1 MTESLDLKKT
11 VNLPRTNFS
20 QKANLG
26 QSEPARLKK
35 WKEAGLYG
43 RIAEVRRGREKFIL
57 HDGPPYANAD
67 IHIGTA
73 LNKILKDFVVKSRSM
88 MGFDAPYV
96 PGYDCHGL
104 PIETHVER
112 KLTEKGKNKADIPV
126 STFRRICR
134 EHASTAMDNQT
145 RDFQR
150 LGILGE
156 WENPYLTMSAEYESA
171 TARLFGRFLERGYVY
186 KGLRPVYWCIHDQ
199 TALAEAEVE
208 YKEHTSPSVYV
219 KFPLRSDPASI
230 DPALAGKKVFLVI
243 WTTTPWTLPANLGI
257 AVHPDFDY
265 SAVKVGDEV
274 YIVASELKGSLAET
288 CSFTNSVELARFK
301 GSKLDRLEAKHA
313 WLDRTSL
320 VMNGEHVTLGEADA
334 ETELDVRFES
344 KGSAKSGTGLVH
356 TAPGHGADDFHIGK
370 AYGLEIYNP
379 VDAAGRFIAEV
390 EHFGGMKIFEAN
402 PKIVE
407 FLEESGMLLHS
418 EKYQHRYPHCWRCK
432 NPVIFRATP
441 QWFISMD
448 ERISDSGFG
457 NSDFDGSE
465 PNPAIRNPNSEIQNT
480 TSLRQQ
486 ALDEITRVKW
496 HPAWGEGRMA
506 NMFKGRPDWC
516 VSRQRSWGVP
526 IPVFYCSGCEETVAD
541 PKIVDHVAD
550 IFAKETADAWYARP
564 ESELLPEGF
573 TCTKCGGTE
582 FRKET
587 DILDVWFDSGSSCVA
602 VLETRGETLRFPA
615 DVYLEGGDQYRGWFN
630 SSMSCG
636 IAAHGSAPY
645 RQVITHGW
653 VVDGEGKKQSKSLG
667 NVTAPQEII
676 DKSGA
681 EILRLWAAAVDYT
694 EDVRCSDEILS
705 RVVDAYRKMRN
716 TLRYA
721 LGNLDGFDPAADS
734 VAEAEILEIDR
745 WALASLEIVA
755 AKVLK
760 GYTDYDFQAAY
771 GALYNF
777 CTVTLSARYFDII
790 KDRLYIFAPR
800 SIERRSAQTALY
812 RIADSLCRMMAP
824 LLAFTS
830 DEAWENL
837 PGEREASVH
846 MAEFPAATRLD
857 EAAEAELLS
866 RWERIFAIRDEVLK
880 ALEAARN
887 EKQIGSSLE
896 AKVILT
902 TAKPT
907 TMFLLDHFTELRY
920 IFIVSQVEVHEG
932 DAFTVRI
939 EKADGEKCERCW
951 NYSTRVGE
959 FDRYPTVCERCSEA
973 LQEIEK
979 AAAA

>member
-1 MTESLDLKKT
+1 MTEPLDLKKT
-11 VNLPRTNFS
+11 VNLPRTDFS

-35 WKEAGLYG
+35 WKEMGLYE
-43 RIAEVRRGREKFIL
+43 RVMEARKGREKFIL

-73 LNKILKDFVVKSRSM
+73 LNKILKDFVVKTRSM
-88 MGFDAPYV
+88 MGYDAPYV

-104 PIETHVER
+104 PIETLVEK
-112 KLTEKGKNKADIPV
+112 KLAEKGKNKNDLPV
-126 STFRRICR
+126 ATFRRICR
-134 EHASTAMDNQT
+134 EHASHAMDSQT

-156 WENPYLTMSAEYESA
+156 WETPYLTMSPEYESA
-171 TARLFGRFLERGYVY
+171 TAGLFGTFLERGYVY

-219 KFPLRSDPASI
+219 KFPLKSDPALI
-230 DPALAGKKVFLVI
+230 DEKLAGKNVFVVI

-265 SAVKVGDEV
+265 SAVEVVLSPGFSRPVIAEEPPEGGTRNKSEV
-274 YIVASELKGSLAET
+274 YIVASELAKAFAET
-288 CSFTNSVELARFK
+288 CGFEAYTEIARFK

-320 VMNGEHVTLGEADA
+320 MMNGEHVTLGESDA
-334 ETELDVRFES
+334 EVELDVRFEN
-344 KGSAKSGTGLVH
+344 KAATKAGTGAVH

-370 AYGLEIYNP
+370 AYGLEIYCP
-379 VDAAGRFIAEV
+379 VDNAGRFTSEV
-390 EHFGGMKIFEAN
+390 EHWAGENIFDAN

-407 FLEESGMLLHS
+407 FLRESGALLHS

-432 NPVIFRATP
+432 NPVVFRATP

-448 ERISDSGFG
+448 DV
-457 NSDFDGSE
+457 DGE
-465 PNPAIRNPNSEIQNT
+465 PSING
-480 TSLRQQ
+480 LRDK
-486 ALDEITRVKW
+486 ALLSIERVKW

-516 VSRQRSWGVP
+516 VSRQRFWGVP
-526 IPVFYCSGCEETVAD
+526 IPVFYCQACDEAIAD
-541 PKIVDHVAD
+541 PRIIDHVAD

-573 TCTKCGGTE
+573 KCPKCESTD

-602 VLETRGETLRFPA
+602 VLETRGDTLRFPA

-630 SSMSCG
+630 SSLSCG
-636 IAAHGSAPY
+636 IAAHGEAPY
-645 RQVITHGW
+645 KQIITHGW

-681 EILRLWAAAVDYT
+681 EVLRLWAAAVDYT

-721 LGNLDGFDPAADS
+721 LGNLEGFDPATDT
-734 VAEAEILEIDR
+734 VEENQMIEIDR
-745 WALASLEIVA
+745 WALANLDAVT
-755 AKVLK
+755 AKVLA
-760 GYTDYDFQAAY
+760 GYEAYDFQAAY
-771 GALYNF
+771 NALYNF

-790 KDRLYIFAPR
+790 KDRLYIRAPK
-800 SIERRSAQTALY
+800 SLERRSAQTALY
-812 RIADSLCRMMAP
+812 RVADELCR
-824 LLAFTS
+824 LLSPILVFTS
-830 DEAWENL
+830 DEAWDNL
-837 PGEREASVH
+837 PLQKIASVH
-846 MAEFPAATRLD
+846 IAEFPEASEKDDSVLLAT
-857 EAAEAELLS
+857 
-866 RWERIFAIRDEVLK
+866 WERLFAIRDEVLK
-880 ALEAARN
+880 ALEEARN
-887 EKQIGSSLE
+887 AKQIGSSLE

-902 TAKPT
+902 ADKDN
-907 TMFLLDHFTELRY
+907 TMFLLNYFQDLRY

-932 DAFTVRI
+932 EALSVEI
-939 EKADGEKCERCW
+939 QKADGQKCERCW
-951 NYSTRVGE
+951 NYSTRVGRFE
-959 FDRYPTVCERCSEA
+959 KYPTVCERCAEA
-973 LQEIEK
+973 LGEIERAV
-979 AAAA
+979 AA